1 MENEF
6 IFEIGCE
13 EIPASF
19 LTFGMKKLE
28 EIFTFFLNDNK
39 INFKN
44 LKSFGTPKRLGIVV
58 ENIADKQ
65 EDMIVEKTGPAKKAA
80 FDEKGNPTKAAIGFA
95 KSQGVNVNDLSLVT
109 TDKGE
114 YVAVKKIIKGKSTF
128 DVLKDN
134 LENIMKKLIFPK
146 NMKWGEEKV
155 SFARPIHYIVAVYKG
170 KIVPFNY
177 GSLKSGNTSLG
188 HRFMSPEV
196 FQVESFE
203 KYEKE
208 LQQKFVIID
217 FNKRKDLL
225 LSEVKKIAEKLGGKI
240 SNDEDL
246 INTVTNLVEYPFPVA
261 GKIEEEFLKLPEE
274 VIITPMKV
282 HQKYFPVYDEKNKL
296 LPYFITVSNTR
307 AKNMDV
313 VANGNERVLKAR
325 LNDAK
330 FFYDEDRKYK
340 LEHFVERLRKVVFQK
355 DIGTSYEKME
365 RFKDLA
371 VFISTIINPDVKNIT
386 ERAAYLCKGDLE
398 TNMVYEFPELQGT
411 MGKYYA
417 IHSGE
422 NQDVANAIYEHYMPK
437 FADDDIPSSDAGA
450 FISIADRLD
459 TIVGFFAIGK
469 IPTGTADPYA
479 LRRHAISIIKIIL
492 GKKYRISLNEI
503 LNRAKELY
511 SNKFKIDENT
521 LDNIKDFISQRYY
534 NLLSENF
541 DYDVINSVLA
551 VNFDDVYETYL
562 RIVDVQ
568 NIKQDKDFQDVIVP
582 FKRVANITK
591 DWTETI
597 IDENLIKEPQEKSL
611 YENFLLVKD
620 EFSKLKKEE
629 KFTDA
634 LKSFTK
640 MKDSI
645 NDFFDNVLVMDKN
658 EHIKINRLNMLKNI
672 FNTFNSIGDL
682 TKIIN

>member
-1 MENEF
+1 M
-6 IFEIGCE
+6 
-13 EIPASF
+13 
-19 LTFGMKKLE
+19 
-28 EIFTFFLNDNK
+28 
-39 INFKN
+39 
-44 LKSFGTPKRLGIVV
+44 PK
-58 ENIADKQ
+58 
-65 EDMIVEKTGPAKKAA
+65 
-80 FDEKGNPTKAAIGFA
+80 
-95 KSQGVNVNDLSLVT
+95 
-109 TDKGE
+109 
-114 YVAVKKIIKGKSTF
+114 
-128 DVLKDN
+128 
-134 LENIMKKLIFPK
+134 
-146 NMKWGEEKV
+146 
-155 SFARPIHYIVAVYKG
+155 
-170 KIVPFNY
+170 
-177 GSLKSGNTSLG
+177 
-188 HRFMSPEV
+188 
-196 FQVESFE
+196 
-203 KYEKE
+203 
-208 LQQKFVIID
+208 
-217 FNKRKDLL
+217 
-225 LSEVKKIAEKLGGKI
+225 
-240 SNDEDL
+240 
-246 INTVTNLVEYPFPVA
+246 
-261 GKIEEEFLKLPEE
+261 
-274 VIITPMKV
+274 
-282 HQKYFPVYDEKNKL
+282 
-296 LPYFITVSNTR
+296 
-307 AKNMDV
+307 
-313 VANGNERVLKAR
+313 
-325 LNDAK
+325 
-330 FFYDEDRKYK
+330 
-340 LEHFVERLRKVVFQK
+340 
-355 DIGTSYEKME
+355 